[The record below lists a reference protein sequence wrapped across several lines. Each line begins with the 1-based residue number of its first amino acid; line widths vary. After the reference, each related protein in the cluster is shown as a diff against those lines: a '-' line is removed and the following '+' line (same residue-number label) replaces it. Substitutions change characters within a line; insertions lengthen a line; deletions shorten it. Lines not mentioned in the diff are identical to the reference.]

1 MRGHSDERDAA
12 AKTPLRY
19 TKRAFGRTIAQ
30 AFYRSAGGVPTTIG
44 HFATQEAAAHAY
56 NATITSLGLQ
66 SVRNLNRVDEKG
78 RLVPKPGKKPPAVE
92 PSDSEKKSRYYGRLQ
107 CEKKSRPRRRRDP
120 LAGVSYYSQ
129 TRKFRAQ
136 YSNADGKQKLV
147 GYFDNQEDA
156 ARAYN
161 SALKEHGLVS
171 IRKVNKTD
179 AAGRLV
185 EKAAESSKYY
195 GVSWH
200 RASSQYRAF
209 YSDARGK
216 RVYVGRFNDEDD
228 AARAYNSAVRRHN
241 LQSIRRLNKVNDA

>member
-1 MRGHSDERDAA
+1 VENDRR
-12 AKTPLRY
+12 LR
-19 TKRAFGRTIAQ
+19 
-30 AFYRSAGGVPTTIG
+30 
-44 HFATQEAAAHAY
+44 
-56 NATITSLGLQ
+56 
-66 SVRNLNRVDEKG
+66 
-78 RLVPKPGKKPPAVE
+78 
-92 PSDSEKKSRYYGRLQ
+92 
-107 CEKKSRPRRRRDP
+107 
-120 LAGVSYYSQ
+120 
-129 TRKFRAQ
+129 
-136 YSNADGKQKLV
+136 
-147 GYFDNQEDA
+147 YFDNQEDA